1 MKSVLIIPFNTDLNR
16 GDQALVWESI
26 RLIRDVY
33 EEPVNISLIE
43 SGNSKIE
50 IEQQTQQTKLLGY
63 HFCDPILRHPGRFF
77 HDSSKQVDNGVMR
90 LVKWGGIAFFDFCK
104 TCLLL
109 LKWKWINRLG
119 YRMLSERAKETLQIL
134 KKADCVIVK
143 GGGFIHA
150 YGKVTD
156 AYQMYYSTYTM
167 LLAIRYKKQLIML
180 PNSIGPV
187 KGFLSRYIVK
197 RVLSGCKLLFVREKV
212 SQRYLV
218 EQFGRVAIN
227 TFDLGFYL
235 QNKSTL
241 NVTSYLEQ
249 QNINFDDKII
259 GITLRPWRFPNSSNP
274 HEKYNSYV
282 STFVDFTDYL
292 IKKGF
297 IICFFVHTLGPSAHE
312 NDEIAVKEVV
322 NKVQAKERCRI
333 IKDFNLNCY
342 DMMQLYSQCSY
353 FIGTRFHSVIFAQN
367 QNVPTISI
375 SYGGNKG
382 TGIMADLGLSQYV
395 LSIDEV
401 EFSTLKNLFSSL
413 EKNTDSY
420 IEKLTERNLLLQEER
435 LKLVTNIRKCLFS
448 N

>member
-1 MKSVLIIPFNTDLNR
+1 
-16 GDQALVWESI
+16 
-26 RLIRDVY
+26 
-33 EEPVNISLIE
+33 
-43 SGNSKIE
+43 
-50 IEQQTQQTKLLGY
+50 
-63 HFCDPILRHPGRFF
+63 
-77 HDSSKQVDNGVMR
+77 
-90 LVKWGGIAFFDFCK
+90 
-104 TCLLL
+104 
-109 LKWKWINRLG
+109 
-119 YRMLSERAKETLQIL
+119 
-134 KKADCVIVK
+134 
-143 GGGFIHA
+143 
-150 YGKVTD
+150 
-156 AYQMYYSTYTM
+156 
-167 LLAIRYKKQLIML
+167 
-180 PNSIGPV
+180 
-187 KGFLSRYIVK
+187 
-197 RVLSGCKLLFVREKV
+197 
-212 SQRYLV
+212 
-218 EQFGRVAIN
+218 
-227 TFDLGFYL
+227 
-235 QNKSTL
+235 
-241 NVTSYLEQ
+241 
-249 QNINFDDKII
+249 
-259 GITLRPWRFPNSSNP
+259 
-274 HEKYNSYV
+274 
-282 STFVDFTDYL
+282 
-292 IKKGF
+292 
-297 IICFFVHTLGPSAHE
+297 VHTLGPSAHE